1 MRGELSLN
9 QITVVQLRW
18 IEAVCTI
25 TPHMNLD
32 RLIHQLLL
40 TIFGFQEGG
49 TPLISW
55 QLNRQTTFT
64 LVLQ

>member
-9 QITVVQLRW
+9 QIIVVQLSW

-32 RLIHQLLL
+32 WLIHQLLL
-40 TIFGFQEGG
+40 TIFPFRREAH
-49 TPLISW
+49 PPISW